1 MTLIRQGWML
11 LPLALRLAT
20 VRSSSTV
27 DRAIGVGKNART
39 DLRLLMA
46 SSTAVFEGLEVSC
59 IVKTQGFHAFRNFAQ
74 KQPLDV
80 VIRQQVRRI
89 AFAGDLS
96 EMHHIAAIGD
106 TEGMGSLLFDHH
118 DGHSF
123 SPQRQQLLEYNI

>member
-1 MTLIRQGWML
+1 MTRIRHGRML

-27 DRAIGVGKNART
+27 ERAIGVGKNART
-39 DLRLLMA
+39 DLRLRMA
-46 SSTAVFEGLEVSC
+46 SSTADREDCSC
-59 IVKTQGFHAFRNFAQ
+59 IGKTQGFHAFRNFAQ

-80 VIRQQVRRI
+80 VVGQQIWRG

-106 TEGMGSLLFDHH
+106 TEGM
-118 DGHSF
+118 
-123 SPQRQQLLEYNI
+123 